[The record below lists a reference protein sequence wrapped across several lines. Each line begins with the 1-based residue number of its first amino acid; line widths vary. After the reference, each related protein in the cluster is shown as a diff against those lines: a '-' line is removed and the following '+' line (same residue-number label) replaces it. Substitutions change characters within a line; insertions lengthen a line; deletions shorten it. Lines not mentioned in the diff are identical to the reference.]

1 MFDIQMDTQEASH
14 SGYFWGEE
22 LAFGSQCKEWNF
34 SMIHTG
40 IIVFFFFFF
49 PKPSTC
55 KTERSREHL
64 GQLLIRSLT
73 ARS

>member
-22 LAFGSQCKEWNF
+22 LAFGSQGKEWNF

-40 IIVFFFFFF
+40 IMVFFFFS
-49 PKPSTC
+49 KPSTC

-64 GQLLIRSLT
+64 GRLLIRSLT
-73 ARS
+73 AQS

>member
-40 IIVFFFFFF
+40 IIVFFFFF
-49 PKPSTC
+49 
-55 KTERSREHL
+55 
-64 GQLLIRSLT
+64 QNLLRAKQKEAENT
-73 ARS
+73 WVNY

>member
-14 SGYFWGEE
+14 SDYFWGEE

-49 PKPSTC
+49 
-55 KTERSREHL
+55 
-64 GQLLIRSLT
+64 QNLLRAKQKEAENT
-73 ARS
+73 WVNY